1 VHYRSVFLPSSCIG
15 VLQMSEPHE
24 VEVPEDEKKL
34 DRESAAAEKS
44 LDKLTDKVLALT
56 AAA

>member
-1 VHYRSVFLPSSCIG
+1 MTLINLFQLLACASASI
-15 VLQMSEPHE
+15 MSEPMD

-44 LDKLTDKVLALT
+44 LDKLTDKVRSLSCRA
-56 AAA
+56 

>member
-1 VHYRSVFLPSSCIG
+1 
-15 VLQMSEPHE
+15 MSEPHE